1 MRNVVH
7 GVKLIAHLIFIYYL
21 QQLRNIIVIFVIS
34 PMLFSHFSKISPMFL
49 SCLNLSNVYTI
60 VFNLSA
66 FSSWSSKLLLVLIL
80 KIRDVF
86 LRIIFCFWDQF
97 LFTSKFSSATA
108 SPLHA
113 AFSWEAAFSCSGSM
127 VLVPRSSSTLF
138 NDIFTHCSGG

>member
-7 GVKLIAHLIFIYYL
+7 CVKLTARLIFIYYL
-21 QQLRNIIVIFVIS
+21 QQMRNIIVMFVIS

-66 FSSWSSKLLLVLIL
+66 FFSWSSKLLLVLIL

-86 LRIIFCFWDQF
+86 LRKIF
-97 LFTSKFSSATA
+97 LFFRSISIHLQVFIGHGVSIACSLLVRGGVFLFGFNGSGAT
-108 SPLHA
+108 
-113 AFSWEAAFSCSGSM
+113 E
-127 VLVPRSSSTLF
+127 LF
-138 NDIFTHCSGG
+138 NSF